1 MRGGM
6 RNLSLEARETDL
18 RIRIDLGLPMVDD
31 AEDFLGACAEA
42 IEDRDEE
49 ITDLRDKL
57 ETEEAES
64 SKLTEENKELQR
76 ELATAN
82 FEIEQLQKRL
92 KREG

>member
-1 MRGGM
+1 M

-31 AEDFLGACAEA
+31 AEDFLGSCAEA

-57 ETEEAES
+57 ESEEVES
-64 SKLTEENKELQR
+64 ARLVEENKELQR
-76 ELATAN
+76 EIYRLQQ
-82 FEIEQLQKRL
+82 QLK
-92 KREG
+92 GA